1 MLLNSK
7 ETIHSRI
14 GIGDDAPMKVRTVEE
29 LYKLCQEGKDVYV
42 HLGQTWKK
50 IHVVVA
56 DDDALK
62 TTCIAIVRSH
72 YKVEHLCPNDMRF
85 MAAIKTGVGSNTNVQ
100 IESVCAS
107 KIKKTTVL
115 LENSKNYFSGKEIL
129 AMSYISEKKK
139 NTTADL
145 KLYDI
150 YIEAA
155 WNPYYGDEFNNA
167 FELSDGL
174 IVDCDRYEFEKD
186 EEVA

>member
-7 ETIHSRI
+7 EQIHSRI

-42 HLGQTWKK
+42 HLGQVWKK

-56 DDDALK
+56 DDALK

-72 YKVEHLCPNDMRF
+72 YKVEHLCPNDTRF
-85 MAAIKTGVGSNTNVQ
+85 MAAIKTGVGNFSTVQ
-100 IESVCAS
+100 IESIRAS

-115 LENSKNYFSGKEIL
+115 LENSENYFTGKENL

-139 NTTADL
+139 NTVDGLT
-145 KLYDI
+145 LYDA
-150 YIEAA
+150 YVEPA
-155 WNPYYGDEFNNA
+155 WNPSYGDEFNNA

-174 IVDCDRYEFEKD
+174 IVDCDKYDFEKA

>member
-29 LYKLCQEGKDVYV
+29 LYKLCQECKDVYV
-42 HLGQTWKK
+42 HLGQVWKK
-50 IHVVVA
+50 IHVVA
-56 DDDALK
+56 DDALK
-62 TTCIAIVRSH
+62 TACMAIVRSH
-72 YKVEHLCPNDMRF
+72 YNVEHLCPNDMRF
-85 MAAIKTGVGSNTNVQ
+85 MTAIKTGVGSNANVQ
-100 IESVCAS
+100 IEPVCVS

-139 NTTADL
+139 NTVADL

-150 YIEAA
+150 YIDAA
-155 WNPYYGDEFNNA
+155 WNPYYGDEFNRA

-174 IVDCDRYEFEKD
+174 IVDCDEYKTEKA
-186 EEVA
+186 VA

>member
-7 ETIHSRI
+7 EQIHSRI

-29 LYKLCQEGKDVYV
+29 LYNLCQEGKDVYV
-42 HLGQTWKK
+42 HLGQVWKK

-56 DDDALK
+56 DDALK

-72 YKVEHLCPNDMRF
+72 YKVEHLCPNDTRF
-85 MAAIKTGVGSNTNVQ
+85 MTVVKTGIGNNATAK
-100 IESVCAS
+100 IESVRAA
-107 KIKKTTVL
+107 KLKKTSVL
-115 LENSKNYFSGKEIL
+115 LENSENYFTGKENL

-139 NTTADL
+139 NTVAGLT
-145 KLYDI
+145 LYDA
-150 YIEAA
+150 YVEPA
-155 WNPYYGDEFNNA
+155 WNPSYGDEFNNA

-174 IVDCDRYEFEKD
+174 IVDCDRYDFEKV

>member
-29 LYKLCQEGKDVYV
+29 LYKLCREGKDVYV
-42 HLGQTWKK
+42 HLGQVWKK
-50 IHVVVA
+50 IHVAVA
-56 DDDALK
+56 DDALK

-72 YKVEHLCPNDMRF
+72 YKVEHLCSNDTRF
-85 MAAIKTGVGSNTNVQ
+85 MTAVKTGIGSNANVK
-100 IESVCAS
+100 IEAVRAA
-107 KIKKTTVL
+107 KLKKSTVL

-129 AMSYISEKKK
+129 AMSYIAEKKK
-139 NTTADL
+139 NTVADL
-145 KLYDI
+145 ELYDI
-150 YIEAA
+150 CVESA
-155 WNPYYGDEFNNA
+155 WNPYYGDDFNNA

-174 IVDCDRYEFEKD
+174 IIDCDEYTSEKV

>member
-7 ETIHSRI
+7 EQIHSRI

-42 HLGQTWKK
+42 HLGQVWKK
-50 IHVVVA
+50 VHVGVA
-56 DDDALK
+56 DDALK

-72 YKVEHLCPNDMRF
+72 YKVEHLCPNDTRF
-85 MAAIKTGVGSNTNVQ
+85 MTAIKTGIGNVTTVN
-100 IESVCAS
+100 IEPVRAA
-107 KIKKTTVL
+107 KLKKTSIL
-115 LENSKNYFSGKEIL
+115 LENSENYFTGKEIL

-139 NTTADL
+139 NAVASLT
-145 KLYDI
+145 LYDA
-150 YIEAA
+150 YIEPA
-155 WNPYYGDEFNNA
+155 WNPCYGDEFNNA

-174 IVDCDRYEFEKD
+174 IVDCDKYEFEKA

>member
-7 ETIHSRI
+7 EQIHSRI

-42 HLGQTWKK
+42 HLGQVWKK
-50 IHVVVA
+50 IHVVVV
-56 DDDALK
+56 DDALK

-72 YKVEHLCPNDMRF
+72 YKVEHLCPNDTRF
-85 MAAIKTGVGSNTNVQ
+85 MAAIKTGVGNFSTVQ
-100 IESVCAS
+100 IEPIRAS
-107 KIKKTTVL
+107 KIKKTAVI
-115 LENSKNYFSGKEIL
+115 LENSENYFTGKEIL

-139 NTTADL
+139 NTVDGLT
-145 KLYDI
+145 LYDA
-150 YIEAA
+150 YVEPA
-155 WNPYYGDEFNNA
+155 WNPSYGDKFDNA

-174 IVDCDRYEFEKD
+174 IVDCDKYDFEKV

>member
-1 MLLNSK
+1 MVLNSK
-7 ETIHSRI
+7 EQIHSRI

-42 HLGQTWKK
+42 HLGQVWKK

-56 DDDALK
+56 DNAIK

-72 YKVEHLCPNDMRF
+72 YKVEHLCPNDTRF
-85 MAAIKTGVGSNTNVQ
+85 MAAIKTGVGNYSTVQ
-100 IESVCAS
+100 IEPIRVL

-115 LENSKNYFSGKEIL
+115 LENSENYFTGKEIL

-139 NTTADL
+139 NTVDEL
-145 KLYDI
+145 KLYDA
-150 YIEAA
+150 YIEPA
-155 WNPYYGDEFNNA
+155 WNPCYGDEFNNA

-174 IVDCDRYEFEKD
+174 IVDCDKYDFEKA

>member
-7 ETIHSRI
+7 EQIYSRI

-42 HLGQTWKK
+42 HLGQVWKK
-50 IHVVVA
+50 IHVVVV
-56 DDDALK
+56 DDALK

-72 YKVEHLCPNDMRF
+72 YKVEHLCPNDTRF
-85 MAAIKTGVGSNTNVQ
+85 MTAIKTGIGNVTTVN
-100 IESVCAS
+100 IEPVRAA
-107 KIKKTTVL
+107 KLKKTSIL
-115 LENSKNYFSGKEIL
+115 LENSENYFTGKEIL

-139 NTTADL
+139 NAVASLT
-145 KLYDI
+145 LYDV
-150 YIEAA
+150 YIEPA
-155 WNPYYGDEFNNA
+155 WNPCYGDEFNNA

-174 IVDCDRYEFEKD
+174 IVDCDKYEFEKA

>member
-7 ETIHSRI
+7 EQIHSRI

-42 HLGQTWKK
+42 HLGQVWKK

-56 DDDALK
+56 DDALK
-62 TTCIAIVRSH
+62 TICVAIVRSH
-72 YKVEHLCPNDMRF
+72 YNVEHLCPNDMRF
-85 MAAIKTGVGSNTNVQ
+85 MTAIKTGVGSNANIQ

-107 KIKKTTVL
+107 KIKKTTIL

-129 AMSYISEKKK
+129 AMSYVSEKKK
-139 NTTADL
+139 NTVAGLT
-145 KLYDI
+145 LYDA
-150 YIEAA
+150 YVEPT
-155 WNPYYGDEFNNA
+155 WNPSYRDEFNNA

-174 IVDCDRYEFEKD
+174 IVDCDEYNFEKA

>member
-42 HLGQTWKK
+42 HLGQVWKK

-56 DDDALK
+56 DNALK

-72 YKVEHLCPNDMRF
+72 YKVEHVCSADTRF
-85 MAAIKTGVGSNTNVQ
+85 VTAIKTGVGNNSVVQ
-100 IESVCAS
+100 IEPVRAA
-107 KIKKTTVL
+107 KLKKTTIL
-115 LENSKNYFSGKEIL
+115 LENSKNYFTGKETL
-129 AMSYISEKKK
+129 TMSYISEKK
-139 NTTADL
+139 NNSADDL

-150 YIEAA
+150 YIEPT
-155 WNPYYGDEFNNA
+155 WNPHYGDEFNRA

-174 IVDCDRYEFEKD
+174 IIDCDEYESSEKA